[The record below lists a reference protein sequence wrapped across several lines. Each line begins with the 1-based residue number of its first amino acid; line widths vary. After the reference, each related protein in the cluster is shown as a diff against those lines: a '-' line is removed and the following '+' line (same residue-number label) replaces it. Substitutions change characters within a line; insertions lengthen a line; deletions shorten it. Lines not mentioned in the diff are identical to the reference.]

1 MSGSAGSYCPQGQ
14 EAQLLLPVVQ
24 AFMATALDIMHAQRG
39 LLLRLQKGRILVE
52 AQAHAGPDRVV
63 ADMQS
68 FSPGQDDIALSLVK
82 EVLRTCAPV
91 TLEGAVP
98 GGYRGADPFLH
109 AHPGCAVVILPLS
122 KRDGAAGMLY
132 LERLGPGTRLT
143 AEQMRFLEL
152 LAGQA
157 AVSLE
162 TARLYAATTHE
173 VIARREAEKALLE
186 SRAMLLHGERINQ
199 SGSWTC
205 DVEQRVVN
213 CSAEF
218 CRIYERDPYVPFISF
233 DALVALVHPCDR
245 EQVLRTLDEAL
256 AAQSTLRFDHRIIAR
271 DGAIRYLS
279 VIGHPIRDTGL
290 TTYAGTVT
298 DVSCRRTHEHVQS
311 RAQAEL
317 SRGARLATVGQMA
330 AVIAHEVNQPLMAIS
345 ANAGAAMIG
354 IERAS
359 LNAGRFQQLLRDIVE
374 QSQRAGAIIQT
385 LQAMT
390 HRRPQ
395 PEPVDLHMVIHQVL
409 LAMRGEFDRH
419 HIAVELDLRD
429 QPLMVDADTPQLQ
442 QVLANLIGNA
452 VDAMHE
458 TEGCVRLLKIA
469 SRRVDGDRVEVCVED
484 NGPGADAAT
493 YAQMFEPFVGTKP
506 GGIGMGL
513 AICRAI
519 IEAHG
524 GKILARGRR
533 PHGCTVI
540 FTIAGRA
547 GIVSRDEAG

>member
-1 MSGSAGSYCPQGQ
+1 MNGHVGGDAPDEQ
-14 EAQLLLPVVQ
+14 EGQLLLPVVQ

-39 LLLRLQKGRILVE
+39 LLLRWHKGSILVE
-52 AQAHAGPDRVV
+52 AQAHAGPDGVV

-68 FSPGQDDIALSLVK
+68 FAPAQDDIPFSLVE

-91 TLEGAVP
+91 TLDEAIP
-98 GGYRGADPFLH
+98 GRYRGADAFLH
-109 AHPGCAVVILPLS
+109 AHPDCAVVILPLS
-122 KRDGAAGMLY
+122 QRDGVAGMLY
-132 LERLGPGTRLT
+132 LERQGPGTRLT

-173 VIARREAEKALLE
+173 VIARREAEKALLD
-186 SRAMLLHGERINQ
+186 SRAMLLLGERINQ
-199 SGSWTC
+199 SGSWTWN
-205 DVEQRVVN
+205 VEQGVVN

-233 DALVALVHPCDR
+233 DALIELIHPCDR

-256 AAQSTLRFDHRIIAR
+256 AAQGTLRFDHRIIAR
-271 DGAIRYLS
+271 DGEVRYLT
-279 VIGHPIRDTGL
+279 VIGHPIRDTGF

-298 DVSCRRTHEHVQS
+298 DVSCRRTDEHVQS

-317 SRGARLATVGQMA
+317 SRGARLATVGQMT

-345 ANAGAAMIG
+345 ANAGAALIG

-359 LNAGRFQQLLRDIVE
+359 LKPGRFTQLLREIVE

-390 HRRPQ
+390 YRRPQ
-395 PEPVDLHMVIHQVL
+395 PEPIDVHMVIHQVL

-429 QPLMVDADTPQLQ
+429 LPMMVDADTAQLQ

-452 VDAMHE
+452 VDAMHA
-458 TEGCVRLLKIA
+458 TEGCVRLLQIA
-469 SRRVDGDRVEVCVED
+469 TRRTEDDEVEVCVAD
-484 NGPGADAAT
+484 NGAGADAAT

-506 GGIGMGL
+506 GGMGMGL

-524 GKILARGRR
+524 GKIVARGRQ
-533 PHGCTVI
+533 PHGCAVT